1 MLSRAEHV
9 GCLLSFGN
17 VRVSPGGRA
26 VVEGWLCQ
34 PAAHTPSVAIKTS
47 YGFRAT
53 KIWGKWGSWSQF
65 ASSERQGNPASVGN
79 KFVNAPYI
87 LN

>member
-1 MLSRAEHV
+1 MLSIAEHV

-34 PAAHTPSVAIKTS
+34 PAAHTPSIAIKTS
-47 YGFRAT
+47 YELPRSGVNGAAGR
-53 KIWGKWGSWSQF
+53 SL
-65 ASSERQGNPASVGN
+65 PAQRGRE
-79 KFVNAPYI
+79 I
-87 LN
+87 LLVLVINL